1 MACHRDRWTS
11 VDLVIQVIK
20 NPVLLGSEIG
30 DQGSGD
36 ISQVCPL
43 PIPILLRSLPPRTYG
58 LLFWRAGGNFL
69 IFHFAKGVYLV
80 EVPSILSPRT
90 LILMSCS
97 PYTGTSCYHHT
108 HLVQMLSLGQGCFPS
123 NAPAAL
129 TLAKGPFPLAQG
141 PIFGQA
147 ACLPQPRVAYSGGGN
162 ALLLSQDFFLIIF
175 IIILFLFFW

>member
-20 NPVLLGSEIG
+20 NPVLLGSKIG

-43 PIPILLRSLPPRTYG
+43 PIPILLRSLPPRIYG
-58 LLFWRAGGNFL
+58 LLFWRGRGFL
-69 IFHFAKGVYLV
+69 VSHFAKGVYLV

-90 LILMSCS
+90 PILMSCN

-129 TLAKGPFPLAQG
+129 TLAKGPIPPSPGSYIQSSCLPTSAQG
-141 PIFGQA
+141 
-147 ACLPQPRVAYSGGGN
+147 CL
-162 ALLLSQDFFLIIF
+162 
-175 IIILFLFFW
+175 FWER